1 MWKVKVECLWTLKV
15 KVESESGMFLD
26 LSSLEGATSPSA
38 RTGHAAHVAWHHPTV
53 VTTAREHGTLV
64 PEHCHIE
71 PDGCTETKEIHTCEH

>member
-15 KVESESGMFLD
+15 KVESERGMFLD

-53 VTTAREHGTLV
+53 VTTA
-64 PEHCHIE
+64 
-71 PDGCTETKEIHTCEH
+71 